1 MGDGPWGGLFVIA
14 LVTLMLGVAV
24 GGVLYQ
30 REIAAFLHRIHDRI
44 WPPPEPPASL
54 TIERIARQARRL
66 RAELLATD
74 AGTPMARRLSVV
86 KAYDDLLAE
95 ACRALDVP
103 NTLTGMPPG
112 VERDAE
118 RLHLESELE
127 AAGLHLSV

>member
-54 TIERIARQARRL
+54 TIERIAREARKI
-66 RAELLATD
+66 RAELSSTD
-74 AGTPMARRLSVV
+74 PGVPMARRIAVSQ
-86 KAYDDLLAE
+86 AYDDLLAE
-95 ACRALDVP
+95 ACRALGVP
-103 NTLTGMPPG
+103 DTFTDLPPG
-112 VERDAE
+112 IERDAE
-118 RLHLESELE
+118 RLHVEQELG
-127 AAGLHLSV
+127 AAGLRLSA